1 MKNPIKMNLK
11 TEILPILCVIFSGV
25 SSIMLY
31 PKMPEKIPIHWNFR
45 GEIDNWGNSFSHV
58 IAINAMIIGIYLMF
72 IFMPYLDPKKE
83 RYEQFEKIYHIIK
96 NVLMIF
102 LTGIL
107 FMTNLSAIGYP
118 INVALY
124 IPIAVGI
131 LFIILGN
138 YMGKIKPNWFVG
150 IRTPWTLSSE
160 ETWNKS
166 HRLSG
171 KIFMLS
177 GFLIAINGFLPEIL
191 RLPVFIFAIVII
203 LFGTLVGSYIIYR
216 KNK

>member
-1 MKNPIKMNLK
+1 MSLK
-11 TEILPILCVIFSGV
+11 TEILPILCVIFSGI

-31 PKMPEKIPIHWNFR
+31 PRMPETIPTHWNFR

-58 IAINAMIIGIYLMF
+58 ISINAMIIGIYIMF
-72 IFMPYLDPKKE
+72 IFLPYLDPKRD
-83 RYEQFEKIYHIIK
+83 RYKQFEKIYHIIK
-96 NVLMIF
+96 NVLMVF
-102 LTGIL
+102 LAGVLSI
-107 FMTNLSAIGYP
+107 TNLSAIGYP

-138 YMGKIKPNWFVG
+138 YLGKIKPNWFVG

-166 HRLSG
+166 HRLGG
-171 KIFMLS
+171 KIFILS
-177 GFLIAINGFLPEIL
+177 GFLIAIDGFLPESL
-191 RLPVFIFAIVII
+191 RLPVFIFAMFIL